1 MSIQNQS
8 ASDASIVS
16 AMPLIIPNVFE
27 LTEITTGAG
36 NEGVGHATVLSYDG
50 SDVLPAGMLD
60 VLSLT
65 LEGIV
70 PAAGVT
76 EIWTLEFVDGLQGD
90 VSILVNEVL
99 SLGSWVTPTRFGL
112 SISVTGEAAPLTIAI
127 DDVTVV
133 EGDAG
138 ATNAV
143 FTVTLSEAAGEPVV
157 LDYVTINGSAIAGLD
172 FENSFGSLAFQPG
185 QTSRFVVVPIS
196 GDAFKET
203 DETFTV
209 KIANA
214 SHGVIVDANGQGTIV
229 NDDSLAIVESIVI
242 NDGSAQRSKVD
253 RITVK
258 FSAEVMLLAGAF
270 EVRNKSGQLI
280 EANVSNS
287 ITGGQT
293 VAVLTFTG
301 ANVIGGS
308 LPDGS
313 YTLTIEGTKV
323 LDGLGKALD
332 GDGDGINGGNRVDVF
347 FRLFGDSDGDGDVDK
362 ADRDLFR
369 CAFDAQ
375 LGHPFYFD
383 FFDFDGDGDIDQRD
397 RREFNNRFT
406 MK

>member
-1 MSIQNQS
+1 
-8 ASDASIVS
+8 
-16 AMPLIIPNVFE
+16 
-27 LTEITTGAG
+27 
-36 NEGVGHATVLSYDG
+36 
-50 SDVLPAGMLD
+50 
-60 VLSLT
+60 
-65 LEGIV
+65 
-70 PAAGVT
+70 
-76 EIWTLEFVDGLQGD
+76 
-90 VSILVNEVL
+90 
-99 SLGSWVTPTRFGL
+99 
-112 SISVTGEAAPLTIAI
+112 
-127 DDVTVV
+127 
-133 EGDAG
+133 
-138 ATNAV
+138 
-143 FTVTLSEAAGEPVV
+143 
-157 LDYVTINGSAIAGLD
+157 
-172 FENSFGSLAFQPG
+172 
-185 QTSRFVVVPIS
+185 
-196 GDAFKET
+196 
-203 DETFTV
+203 
-209 KIANA
+209 
-214 SHGVIVDANGQGTIV
+214 VIVDANGQGTIV

-369 CAFDAQ
+369 RAFDAQ